1 MVERAVLIKEIDR
14 LPPKYFGEVY
24 DFVGYLR
31 HKAQQAEAA
40 APKTVQLT
48 EEQIQREREC
58 FRRHADELNREAM
71 EVLSHQWP
79 GFNEEK
85 LQQLIAI
92 NRQAANEEMVDIPL
106 IRGTKL

>member
-40 APKTVQLT
+40 VPKTAQLT
-48 EEQIQREREC
+48 EEQRLREREYINL
-58 FRRHADELNREAM
+58 HAERLNKEAM
-71 EVLSHQWP
+71 EVLSDQWP

-92 NRQAANEEMVDIPL
+92 NRQAANEEMLDIPL